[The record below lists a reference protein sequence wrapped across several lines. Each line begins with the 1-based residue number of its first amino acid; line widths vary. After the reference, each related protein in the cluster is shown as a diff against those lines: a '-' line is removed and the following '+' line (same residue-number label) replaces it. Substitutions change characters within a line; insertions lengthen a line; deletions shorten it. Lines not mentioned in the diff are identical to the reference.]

1 MLSERQY
8 GKLVLAHEYHPQVLP
23 LVVLHRR
30 PYMALEAGQRV
41 GDYEVLSLL
50 GAGGMG
56 RVYKVRNIISDRVE
70 AMKVLLPDFAAEPEL
85 AARFMAEIRTL
96 GGLDHPNIAQLR
108 TAFQFENQFVMIMEF
123 VEGTTLEKLG
133 SQSHLPVS
141 DVIEYSLQVL
151 SALSYA
157 HGRGV
162 THRDIKPANIMI
174 TSHGLVKLMDF
185 GIAKSSND
193 LHLTRPGT
201 TMGSVYYISPE
212 QVRGGT
218 ADPRSDVYSF
228 GVTLYEL
235 LAGRRP
241 FQADTAYSVLN
252 AQLNE
257 MPPPLFQVN
266 PELPQELSGIVLHA
280 MSKSPADRF
289 QSAEDFRMALKTL
302 REPQPSAFPA
312 AAAPPPAY
320 SASSSSW
327 SPVSSTGTVMDIAVP
342 RQPAPSATPPP
353 VAARTANRSH
363 RGLWIGLGAVTAILA
378 VVLAATVG
386 PHLSIFAKSSKP
398 ATPVA
403 DNSSTPPAPSPTP
416 SAKTSASTAVP
427 SATNNALASAH
438 ATLPPTGTAKQPATA
453 RSGTPYSGAGSNLL
467 PSDSTARQLPA
478 GTNPAPPAVTPPAGP
493 SPSEVSAA
501 RTRLVQLRAR
511 AESAKSG
518 ISQLRS
524 QQQAQGLDMRGDIL
538 ASMNRMNS
546 WMSQANLAMQQNDIE
561 SAGQNMDRAEKE
573 LTTLETFLGQ

>member
-1 MLSERQY
+1 
-8 GKLVLAHEYHPQVLP
+8 
-23 LVVLHRR
+23 
-30 PYMALEAGQRV
+30 
-41 GDYEVLSLL
+41 
-50 GAGGMG
+50 
-56 RVYKVRNIISDRVE
+56 
-70 AMKVLLPDFAAEPEL
+70 
-85 AARFMAEIRTL
+85 MAEIRTL

-108 TAFQFENQFVMIMEF
+108 TAFQFENQLVMIMEF

-280 MSKSPADRF
+280 MAKSPADRF

-312 AAAPPPAY
+312 GAPSPAY
-320 SASSSSW
+320 SAPASSW
-327 SPVSSTGTVMDIAVP
+327 NPVSSTGTVMDIAVP
-342 RQPAPSATPPP
+342 RQPAPSAAQPP

-363 RGLWIGLGAVTAILA
+363 RGLWIGLGAVTAIVA
-378 VVLAATVG
+378 IILAATVG

-403 DNSSTPPAPSPTP
+403 DNSSAPPAPTPTP
-416 SAKTSASTAVP
+416 SAKAPTGTTTP
-427 SATNNALASAH
+427 PATGNPLASAH
-438 ATLPPTGTAKQPATA
+438 AALPPAGAAKQPAVA
-453 RSGTPYSGAGSNLL
+453 RSGTPYSGGAGSNLF

-478 GTNPAPPAVTPPAGP
+478 GTNPAPPAVTPAAGP

-511 AESAKSG
+511 SESAQSG
-518 ISQLRS
+518 IRQLRG

-561 SAGQNMDRAEKE
+561 SANQSMDRAEKE